1 MRDRTATRIAWTL
14 FALCVVLAAWS
25 LVVATLRVGGIPDW
39 AILLVGFLAAP
50 AVGALIASRQPA
62 NAVGWLLLA
71 AGLSLGVAAVTDGYV
86 QHAATTRSEWTGEL
100 AALYFAANTAYF
112 GLITIGGVGVP
123 LVFPDGRPLGPRWR
137 LALHAAALGLPLVAI
152 GVALESGELAAY
164 GIESPNPFGLDEAP
178 WLPQAFAG
186 SGLMLIAAGAAAAVL
201 SVVLRLRRA
210 TGEERQQLKWFAF
223 AACLA
228 VVSLAASFFA
238 WALLGWEDAVFDV
251 ALSTLLLIA
260 MPVSIGIAILRHRLY
275 DIDLL
280 IRRSLVYGTLT
291 VATASSYL
299 LLVVGLGWAVR
310 AVAGQGANELAVAA
324 TTLLVA
330 ALFQPARRRI
340 QSFVDRRFYRSRY
353 DAART
358 LAAFQS
364 RLRDGTDLEALRGDL
379 LAVVGETLQP
389 TRAWVWLRQ
398 PGERR

>member
-1 MRDRTATRIAWTL
+1 
-14 FALCVVLAAWS
+14 
-25 LVVATLRVGGIPDW
+25 
-39 AILLVGFLAAP
+39 
-50 AVGALIASRQPA
+50 
-62 NAVGWLLLA
+62 
-71 AGLSLGVAAVTDGYV
+71 
-86 QHAATTRSEWTGEL
+86 
-100 AALYFAANTAYF
+100 
-112 GLITIGGVGVP
+112 
-123 LVFPDGRPLGPRWR
+123 
-137 LALHAAALGLPLVAI
+137 
-152 GVALESGELAAY
+152 
-164 GIESPNPFGLDEAP
+164 
-178 WLPQAFAG
+178 
-186 SGLMLIAAGAAAAVL
+186 
-201 SVVLRLRRA
+201 
-210 TGEERQQLKWFAF
+210 
-223 AACLA
+223 